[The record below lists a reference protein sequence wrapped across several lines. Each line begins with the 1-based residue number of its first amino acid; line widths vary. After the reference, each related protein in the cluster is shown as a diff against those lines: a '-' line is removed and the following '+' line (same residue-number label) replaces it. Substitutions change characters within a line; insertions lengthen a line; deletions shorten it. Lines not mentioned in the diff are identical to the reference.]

1 MVDPQIKITVFQNLL
16 KNRIQD
22 IRWRIPYPRSPIP
35 AHVDLRLFPHV
46 WMRPRHVSWEEAHA
60 WCAQHVGAQDDEWT
74 WTDTSGFRFVHA
86 HVPVMLNLV
95 F

>member
-1 MVDPQIKITVFQNLL
+1 MADPQITLTVFQNLL
-16 KNRIQD
+16 TNRIQD
-22 IRWRIPYPRSPIP
+22 IRWRIPYPRHPIP

-46 WMRPRHVSWEEAHA
+46 WIIPLHVTWEEAHA
-60 WCAQHVGAQDDEWT
+60 WCTQHAGELDHEWT
-74 WTDTSGFRFVHA
+74 WTDTSGFRFSHA

>member
-1 MVDPQIKITVFQNLL
+1 MVDPQIKVTVTRILP
-16 KNRIQD
+16 KNKTLNP
-22 IRWRIPYPRSPIP
+22 RWRIAYPRSPIP

-46 WMRPRHVSWEEAHA
+46 WIRPHHVSWEEAHA
-60 WCAQHVGAQDDEWT
+60 WCAQHVGDLDDAWT
-74 WTDTSGFRFVHA
+74 WTDTSGIWFAHA